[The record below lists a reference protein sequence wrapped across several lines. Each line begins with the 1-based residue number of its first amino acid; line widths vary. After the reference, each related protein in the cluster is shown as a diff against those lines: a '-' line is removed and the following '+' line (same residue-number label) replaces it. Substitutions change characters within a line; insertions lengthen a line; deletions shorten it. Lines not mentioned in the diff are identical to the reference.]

1 MKSQN
6 LFSDKLLIARNSVGL
21 EQYRIMTLNGDYEIS
36 KGGGKDELFF
46 ISPYFIEIQ
55 SRP

>member
-36 KGGGKDELFF
+36 AGGGKEELFF
-46 ISPYFIEIQ
+46 ISPCFIEVQ